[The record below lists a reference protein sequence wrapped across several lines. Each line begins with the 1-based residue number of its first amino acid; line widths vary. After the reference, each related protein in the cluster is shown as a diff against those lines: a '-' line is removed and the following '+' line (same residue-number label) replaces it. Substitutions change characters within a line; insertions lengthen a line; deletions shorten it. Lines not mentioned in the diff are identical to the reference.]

1 MVLCS
6 SSLGVSPSAFLR
18 KLVCVRLSKCTL
30 KRQVRKPQAQ
40 RRGNG
45 GASNAIAIRSIP
57 LVFKTSL
64 EQAQVCGKR
73 KISSVVRHLTFGAEA
88 SFKCSF
94 LPTTFV
100 YDDSRDFRW
109 GFIEA

>member
-1 MVLCS
+1 MDAL
-6 SSLGVSPSAFLR
+6 SAKYLP
-18 KLVCVRLSKCTL
+18 L
-30 KRQVRKPQAQ
+30 A
-40 RRGNG
+40 NG
-45 GASNAIAIRSIP
+45 AASNAIAIRSIP

-64 EQAQVCGKR
+64 EQSRQVCGEQ
-73 KISSVVRHLTFGAEA
+73 KISSVVRHLTFGAAEA